1 MRRSLPSAALLL
13 LTLAA
18 PAAEASWWES
28 LFGGTPQESASEE
41 DNATTPASQLGSD
54 TIAQGLRAAL
64 DQGITRAVTELGQQD
79 GFWGDPQARIPL
91 PASLQG
97 PAELVRRAGGGAA
110 IDHFRR
116 TLNRAAE
123 QAVPEAADVVGRTL
137 QAMTLRDVREI
148 LAGDEGAATR
158 YFREQTDAELRDR
171 LRPIVADSI
180 DRAGVGPAYDAMLRS
195 AGPYAALL
203 GAPDNLEG
211 HVTGHALDALFT
223 RIASEEA
230 RIRREATARSTELLE
245 RVFGS

>member
-1 MRRSLPSAALLL
+1 MPRSLPAATLLL

-18 PAAEASWWES
+18 PAAEASWWER
-28 LFGGTPQESASEE
+28 LFGGGPQERASEE
-41 DNATTPASQLGSD
+41 DNPTTPASQLGSD

-64 DQGITRAVTELGQQD
+64 DQGITRAVAELGQQD

-116 TLNRAAE
+116 TLSRAAE
-123 QAVPEAADVVGRTL
+123 QAVPEAADVFGRTL
-137 QAMTLRDVREI
+137 QAMTLRDVRNI
-148 LAGDEGAATR
+148 LAGDEGAATH
-158 YFREQTDAELRDR
+158 YFREQTNAELRDR

-180 DRAGVGPAYDAMLRS
+180 NRAGVGQAYDAMMRS

-230 RIRREATARSTELLE
+230 RIRSEAAARGSELLE